1 MCHPVGRKP
10 LILVAILS
18 FTFIALL
25 FFLQTI
31 SVQAANNRRVS
42 SQLKSLVTK
51 QTFALW
57 EPGGISTPTW
67 VTQTVDSSSDVGF
80 YTSLAL
86 DSSDS
91 PHISYFD
98 GLNRE
103 LKYAMWNGSSW
114 VSQTVDSGNVGL
126 FTSLALDNS
135 DAPHI
140 SYYNDLND
148 DLKYAMWNGSSW
160 VVQTVDGSSS
170 AGEYTSLTL
179 DSSDAPHISYHD
191 FANGDLKYAMW
202 NGSSWVSQTV
212 DSSGFVG
219 QYTSL
224 ALDSSDIPH
233 ISYYDLSNNYLKYA
247 MWNGSSWVSQT
258 VDSSGG
264 GGLFISLALD
274 SSDAP
279 HISYYGIA
287 LKYAMWNGSSWVIQ
301 TPDSSGSVVGRY
313 TSLALDSSDTPHISY
328 YDAGNGDLKYA
339 IWNGTSWVIQTVDS
353 GGDVGSFTSLALDSD
368 GRPNISYHDSSRQ
381 ELKIA
386 QQRLTAVISPSGG
399 NLNLPNLGTVSFPG
413 NAFSETVE
421 VTYTPLED
429 LPGLP
434 DIGIYLDL
442 DAVYAS
448 NGQSASI
455 EAGQSFTMTL
465 TYSNVPLG
473 LDERTLIIVNWM
485 AKLRQAAGGIDLPP
499 GWSAETTVVDTET
512 NTVTAVVD
520 HFGVFSVFGEYTT
533 FLPFTIKSSP

>member
-31 SVQAANNRRVS
+31 SVQAANNRQVS

-191 FANGDLKYAMW
+191 FANGD
-202 NGSSWVSQTV
+202 
-212 DSSGFVG
+212 
-219 QYTSL
+219 
-224 ALDSSDIPH
+224 
-233 ISYYDLSNNYLKYA
+233 LKYA